1 MNIPLEEY
9 YDKHIEDGALLDNPS
24 QRFSLLN
31 IQHFLQK
38 WMYPSFPF
46 IYIWGTVGSGKSTMT
61 DIIYNHYP
69 RYKIRYHYSDFVTF
83 ISNEVLHKISKSFS
97 WYEFVKTTFKRGQLL
112 YIDEWVIEDITQA
125 MMWKDLIPALM
136 KRKVYVIITTNL
148 KPTDIYLNGHGR
160 AHISDLINTIAHKAL
175 VVELSQPF
183 DFRNQSQLTPLTFN
197 DNRSLEKIFDSVSQG
212 ERKKGTGPI
221 KYSSKSVL
229 WLDFN
234 LCIHPPVWRHDYM
247 SWSNDFKVVIIEGV
261 KSVSSNKNL
270 LANWVRFVD
279 ILYDNNNSVYCSYN
293 DSIQSVLEQDV
304 KLPLRTRSRL
314 KSWLFVQQQF
324 YSNLGETH

>member
-1 MNIPLEEY
+1 M
-9 YDKHIEDGALLDNPS
+9 
-24 QRFSLLN
+24 
-31 IQHFLQK
+31 
-38 WMYPSFPF
+38 
-46 IYIWGTVGSGKSTMT
+46 
-61 DIIYNHYP
+61 
-69 RYKIRYHYSDFVTF
+69 
-83 ISNEVLHKISKSFS
+83 
-97 WYEFVKTTFKRGQLL
+97 
-112 YIDEWVIEDITQA
+112 
-125 MMWKDLIPALM
+125 
-136 KRKVYVIITTNL
+136 
-148 KPTDIYLNGHGR
+148 
-160 AHISDLINTIAHKAL
+160 
-175 VVELSQPF
+175 
-183 DFRNQSQLTPLTFN
+183 TFN